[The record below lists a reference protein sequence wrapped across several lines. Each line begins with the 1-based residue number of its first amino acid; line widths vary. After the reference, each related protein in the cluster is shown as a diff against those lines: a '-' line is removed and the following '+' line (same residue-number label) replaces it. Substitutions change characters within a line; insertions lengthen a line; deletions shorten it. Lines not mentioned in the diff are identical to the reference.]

1 MIIDPVS
8 YPNLFHVL
16 RPTSR
21 FSIERRNKYFY
32 WLVSFKPKKV
42 SIFNSNLIY
51 QQFHLQFESNLF
63 YSNFIWFFISF
74 YFPNLVK
81 IIIICEYIGKK
92 QCMFT
97 TDKSTISKWNVFN
110 HLEICAP
117 TMFRWLAAGS
127 WLRRK
132 CGALHLHLFC
142 ICILAI
148 VSLYITMFM
157 CIFKHLYL
165 VIHMS
170 IRNFALEHLYLFI

>member
-21 FSIERRNKYFY
+21 FTIERRKKYFY

-42 SIFNSNLIY
+42 FIFNSNLIY

-81 IIIICEYIGKK
+81 IIFICEYIRKNSVCSQLIKALFLSG
-92 QCMFT
+92 MFSIIWKFVRQRCFA
-97 TDKSTISKWNVFN
+97 DWQPDPDSGGSVVHFIFIFFVFV
-110 HLEICAP
+110 
-117 TMFRWLAAGS
+117 F
-127 WLRRK
+127 
-132 CGALHLHLFC
+132 
-142 ICILAI
+142 
-148 VSLYITMFM
+148 
-157 CIFKHLYL
+157 
-165 VIHMS
+165 
-170 IRNFALEHLYLFI
+170 

>member
-1 MIIDPVS
+1 MVL
-8 YPNLFHVL
+8 YQLLF
-16 RPTSR
+16 SE
-21 FSIERRNKYFY
+21 FSENH
-32 WLVSFKPKKV
+32 
-42 SIFNSNLIY
+42 
-51 QQFHLQFESNLF
+51 FHLWIHQ
-63 YSNFIWFFISF
+63 
-74 YFPNLVK
+74 
-81 IIIICEYIGKK
+81 KK

-110 HLEICAP
+110 LLEICAP

-170 IRNFALEHLYLFI
+170 IRNFELEHLYLFIWTCVFVFEHLYLSIWILCTFLVLKVGWKVKISWRKKWSGEVLG